1 MTYAAKI
8 ILLIISI
15 SVFYAVVSIY
25 IGRSLGEA
33 ARQKAD
39 RKLFPLCFI
48 LFTAAWL
55 FVTRFNSG
63 L

>member
-25 IGRSLGEA
+25 LGRSLGEA

-55 FVTRFNSG
+55 FITRFDSG

>member
-15 SVFYAVVSIY
+15 SAFYAVISLY
-25 IGRSLGEA
+25 INRSLGENA
-33 ARQKAD
+33 GQKAD

-55 FVTRFNSG
+55 FITRFDSG

>member
-15 SVFYAVVSIY
+15 SVFYAVISLY
-25 IGRSLGEA
+25 INRSLGENA
-33 ARQKAD
+33 GQKAD

-48 LFTAAWL
+48 LFAAAWL
-55 FVTRFNSG
+55 FITRFDSG

>member
-15 SVFYAVVSIY
+15 SAFYAVISIY

-39 RKLFPLCFI
+39 KKLFPLCFI

-55 FVTRFNSG
+55 FITRFDSG

>member
-15 SVFYAVVSIY
+15 SVFYAVVSLY
-25 IGRSLGEA
+25 INRSLGENA
-33 ARQKAD
+33 GQKAD

-48 LFTAAWL
+48 LFAAAWL
-55 FVTRFNSG
+55 FITRFNSG
-63 L
+63 M

>member
-39 RKLFPLCFI
+39 KKLFPLCFI

-55 FVTRFNSG
+55 FITRFDSG

>member
-48 LFTAAWL
+48 LFMAAWL
-55 FVTRFNSG
+55 FITRFDSG
-63 L
+63 M

>member
-15 SVFYAVVSIY
+15 SAFYAVISLY
-25 IGRSLGEA
+25 INRSLGENA
-33 ARQKAD
+33 GQKAD

-48 LFTAAWL
+48 LFAAAWL
-55 FVTRFNSG
+55 FITRFDSG

>member
-8 ILLIISI
+8 ILIIISI

-39 RKLFPLCFI
+39 KKLFPLCFV
-48 LFTAAWL
+48 LFAIAWL
-55 FVTRFNSG
+55 CLTRFDSG

>member
-39 RKLFPLCFI
+39 KKLFPLCFI